1 MKRTAP
7 VKSQGLN
14 GKKFSAFF
22 FLGQV
27 KDCGQIDYFLS
38 NTDTGKAANA
48 LGFQRI
54 QCEIAKHLAE
64 GLELSKLAFPLL

>member
-1 MKRTAP
+1 MSRTAP

-27 KDCGQIDYFLS
+27 KDCGQIDNFLS
-38 NTDTGKAANA
+38 NTGTDKAANA
-48 LGFQRI
+48 LGFQHI
-54 QCEIAKHLAE
+54 QCEVAKHLAE
-64 GLELSKLAFPLL
+64 GPELSELAFPLL